1 MIYTVTFNAS
11 LDYIVSVEHFE
22 KGRVNRTK
30 EEYILPGG
38 KGINVS
44 MVLKNLGVES
54 YLLGFTA
61 GFTGYEIKRLIK
73 DSGCSEKFIDVN
85 NGISRINVK
94 LRSDEES
101 EINGLGPN
109 ISKDLLNELIG
120 QIDELKSG
128 DILVLAGSIPTSIP
142 NTIYYDI
149 MKRLTDKNIKV
160 VVDAT
165 NDLLLNVLT
174 LHPFL
179 IKPNNHELSE
189 MLDMPVNNKEEVI
202 EGARRL
208 QDLGAKNVLV
218 SMAKDG
224 AVLLTEDG
232 DIYESEAHLGKVK
245 NSVGAGDSMV
255 AGFIYGYLQNND
267 YKEAFEFGLCS
278 GSASAFSEELAK
290 KNEVEKLMLIQ
301 KKMTKKI

>member
-165 NDLLLNVLT
+165 NDLLLNVLI